1 MQKISSFHQFTL
13 EIEQI
18 LEPCDQKTM
27 PIFDQHLPKIIKV
40 TFDFSEFL
48 STQQKSVYS
57 NNSFLRYSQFES
69 PDTRVT
75 TPIFDHAHHNIFWST
90 FVLHESVSKCKKSGF
105 FIILVW
111 RYSRFKNPT
120 AWLAKRI
127 LARISGT
134 KFFPSM
140 RFVQEYSS

>member
-18 LEPCDQKTM
+18 LEPRDQKTM
-27 PIFDQHLPKIIKV
+27 PIFDQNLPKNIKV

-69 PDTRVT
+69 PDTRAT
-75 TPIFDHAHHNIFWST
+75 KPIFDHAHRNIF
-90 FVLHESVSKCKKSGF
+90 
-105 FIILVW
+105 
-111 RYSRFKNPT
+111 
-120 AWLAKRI
+120 
-127 LARISGT
+127 
-134 KFFPSM
+134 
-140 RFVQEYSS
+140 